1 MVATTHHYLFHYND
15 TINNIMSIPTSIG
28 NNLNKIIVFKILVY
42 ITITTKRSQVMSI
55 FTSSIAKKLDKHY
68 LFRKDQWS
76 KLH

>member
-1 MVATTHHYLFHYND
+1 MIATIHHYLFHYNY
-15 TINNIMSIPTSIG
+15 IVNNIMSIPTSIG
-28 NNLNKIIVFKILVY
+28 NNLNKIIVFKILVHNT
-42 ITITTKRSQVMSI
+42 ITIKKSQVMSI